1 VSYSAPDFGVKG
13 RIDMR
18 ADKFTV
24 KTQEALKGAVNEAV
38 ERGHQEVDVEDL
50 LYVMLADEGGTPSVV
65 IKKIGADPHRIRA
78 RLDEELSKKAK
89 VSGGAAQPYLSNRL
103 NGIIAE
109 AEKEAKKLKDDY
121 LSVEHLLLAISEEKG
136 TVAGDL
142 LTGENVTKNNILG
155 ALKELRGGQRVTD
168 ENPEGKF
175 QPLEKYGRDL
185 VELADAGK
193 LDPVIGRDEEIR
205 RLIHVLSRRT
215 KNNPVLIGDPG
226 TGKTAVVEGLAQR
239 ISSGDVPNRLKNKR
253 VIALDLGALI
263 AGAKYRGE
271 FEDRLKAVLKEI
283 KEREGEIILFID
295 ELHTLVG
302 AGGAEGAVDAS
313 NMLKPA
319 LARGEL
325 RCIGATTLDEYRK
338 YVEKDKAL
346 ERRFQQI
353 FIGEPSV
360 ENTIAILRGLK
371 EKYEVHHGV
380 IISDSAIVA
389 AAMLSDR
396 YISNRFLPDK
406 AIDLID
412 EAASKLRIEIDSV
425 PTEIDQVQRKIMQ
438 LEIERQ
444 ALKKENK
451 SEAGKSKIKAVED
464 ELKELRG
471 ELQKM
476 KTHWEKEKAVIS
488 KIRDIKEKI
497 DRGKLDETSAEKEG
511 NLAKVS
517 EIRYG
522 TLVKLQEELEDETK
536 VLAKVQKDKTMLKEE
551 VNDEDIAKIVSQW
564 TGIPITKLMESE
576 MEKLVRMEEVLKTR
590 IIGQDE
596 AVDKI
601 SNTVRRSRSGLGDPN
616 RPIGSLLFLGPTGVG
631 KTHMAR
637 TLAWFLFN
645 DPEAMVRIDMSEYME
660 KHAVSRLIGAP
671 PGYVGYEEGGQ
682 LTEKIRRRP
691 YSVVLLDEI
700 EKAHHDVF
708 NILLQIMDDGRLTDS
723 QGHVVDFKNT
733 IIIMTSNIGSQFFTD
748 KTNGKEDIRRN
759 VMSELK
765 KYFRPEFLNRLDDTV
780 IFNRLTEDDVLKI
793 VELELGDIK
802 SRLKQRDIELTVTE
816 KATKE
821 IASLGYDPD
830 YGARPL
836 KRLIQKEIQDNMALE
851 LLKGEIADGD
861 KVTVDYDDKNKEF
874 VFKKKK

>member
-1 VSYSAPDFGVKG
+1 
-13 RIDMR
+13 MR
-18 ADKFTV
+18 ADKLTV
-24 KTQEALKGAVNEAV
+24 KTQEALRDAVNEAV
-38 ERGHQEVDVEDL
+38 ERGYQEVDVEDL
-50 LYVMLADEGGTPSVV
+50 FYVLLADDGGTPSVV
-65 IKKIGADPHRIRA
+65 LKKIGADPHRLRA
-78 RLDEELSKKAK
+78 RLDEALAKRAK

-103 NGIIAE
+103 NKLLAE

-121 LSVEHLLLAISEEKG
+121 LSVEHLLIAMSEEKG
-136 TVAGDL
+136 SVASDL
-142 LTGENVTKNNILG
+142 LTGEKVTKNNILG

-175 QPLEKYGRDL
+175 QALEKYGRDL
-185 VELADAGK
+185 VELADLGK

-239 ISSGDVPNRLKNKR
+239 ISSGDVPNRLKNKL

-302 AGGAEGAVDAS
+302 AGGAEGAVDAA

-380 IISDSAIVA
+380 MISDAAVVA

-444 ALKKENK
+444 ALKNEKK
-451 SEAGKSKIKAVED
+451 SEAGKSKIKAVDD
-464 ELKELRG
+464 ELKELRD
-471 ELQKM
+471 ELNDM
-476 KTHWEKEKAVIS
+476 KAHWEKEKGVIS
-488 KIRDIKEKI
+488 KIRDIKERI
-497 DRGKLDETSAEKEG
+497 DKEKVEEANAEKEG

-522 TLVKLQEELEDETK
+522 TLVKLQKELEDETK

-576 MEKLVRMEEVLKTR
+576 MEKLVHMEEVLKTR
-590 IIGQDE
+590 IVGQDE
-596 AVDKI
+596 AVEKI
-601 SNTVRRSRSGLGDPN
+601 SNTVRRSRSGLGDPS

-748 KTNGKEDIRRN
+748 TTNGKEDIKRN
-759 VMSELK
+759 VLTELK
-765 KYFRPEFLNRLDDTV
+765 KYFRPEFLNRLDDMV
-780 IFNRLTEDDVLKI
+780 IFNRLTEGDVLKI
-793 VELELGDIK
+793 VELELAEIK
-802 SRLKQRDIELTVTE
+802 ERLLKREIKLTVTDR
-816 KATKE
+816 AMKE

-836 KRLIQKEIQDNMALE
+836 KRLIQKEVQDNMALE
-851 LLKGEIADGD
+851 LLKGEISDGD
-861 KVTVDYDDKNKEF
+861 SVTVDYDDKEKKF
-874 VFKKKK
+874 LFKRTK